1 MTGGRSKSEVYT
13 IVQICFNTPPTTMP
27 KKAISVR
34 LPDEMADELAAISR
48 AQDTHISEVI
58 REAIENHI
66 VTRRTDKKFQQL
78 VKKRLEED
86 RQLLERFAE

>member
-1 MTGGRSKSEVYT
+1 MTDGHPESKANT
-13 IVQICFNTPPTTMP
+13 MLHICFNAAPTTMP
-27 KKAISVR
+27 NKAISVR

-48 AQDTHISEVI
+48 VQDAHISEVI

>member
-1 MTGGRSKSEVYT
+1 MTDGHSESKTYT
-13 IVQICFNTPPTTMP
+13 MMHICFNAAPTTMP
-27 KKAISVR
+27 NKAISVR

-48 AQDTHISEVI
+48 VQDTHISEVI

>member
-1 MTGGRSKSEVYT
+1 MTGGRANSKAYT
-13 IVQICFNTPPTTMP
+13 MVHICFNTPPTTMP
-27 KKAISVR
+27 NKAISVR

-48 AQDTHISEVI
+48 VQDTHISEVI
-58 REAIENHI
+58 REAIENHL

>member
-1 MTGGRSKSEVYT
+1 MTDGRPESKDGRLVH
-13 IVQICFNTPPTTMP
+13 ICFNAPPTTMP
-27 KKAISVR
+27 NKAISVR

-48 AQDTHISEVI
+48 VQDTPISEVI

-66 VTRRTDKKFQQL
+66 ITRRTDKKFQQL

-86 RQLLERFAE
+86 RKLLERFAE

>member
-1 MTGGRSKSEVYT
+1 MSTMLH
-13 IVQICFNTPPTTMP
+13 ICFNAAPTKMP

-48 AQDTHISEVI
+48 VQDTHISEVI
-58 REAIENHI
+58 REAIENHL

-86 RQLLERFAE
+86 RELLERFSE